1 MTATLTTAVDLAM
14 VALVMVTA
22 AVRLATE
29 VALVM
34 ATAAVRLAMAVALVM
49 ATAAVQVAM
58 AVALVMATAAVQVA
72 IGNSIS
78 ERLMITHAFASLRP
92 EPEMVHR
99 LYE

>member
-49 ATAAVQVAM
+49 ATAAVRLATV
-58 AVALVMATAAVQVA
+58 VALVMATAVQVV

-78 ERLMITHAFASLRP
+78 ERLMITHAFA
-92 EPEMVHR
+92 
-99 LYE
+99 